1 MPTLLVQSCSATK
14 NDVTKPTQA
23 IEVYDGYFFR
33 IIKKAIREGAFRSDI
48 ELRILSAEHGI
59 LHADDEIT
67 NYDRRMTPSRASEL
81 HDYVTE
87 DLRHCISNGDYET
100 VIINMGSVYTQ
111 AVGNISNGNNADI
124 TYVKGDGIGTKG
136 RKLKQV
142 VRNDMG
148 SEVTA

>member
-14 NDVTKPTQA
+14 NHVTKPTQA
-23 IEVYDGYFFR
+23 IDVYDGYFFR

-59 LHADDEIT
+59 LRADDEIN
-67 NYDRRMTPSRASEL
+67 NYDRRMTPSRAREL
-81 HDYVTE
+81 REYVTE
-87 DLRHCISNGDYET
+87 DLRHCILNGDYET
-100 VIINMGSVYTQ
+100 VIMNMGSVYNQ
-111 AVGNISNGNNADI
+111 AVGDLSKHNNIDI
-124 TYVKGDGIGTKG
+124 TNIKGDGIGTKG

-148 SEVTA
+148 SEVTT

>member
-14 NDVTKPTQA
+14 NHVTEPTRA
-23 IEVYDGYFFR
+23 IKVYDGYFFR
-33 IIKKAIREGAFRSDI
+33 IIKKAMREGAFRSDI

-59 LHADDEIT
+59 LCADDEIT

-81 HDYVTE
+81 REYVTE

-100 VIINMGSVYTQ
+100 AIMNMGSVYTQ
-111 AVGNISNGNNADI
+111 AFGDISNQNNVDI
-124 TYVKGDGIGTKG
+124 TYIKGDGIGTKG
-136 RKLKQV
+136 RQLKRM

>member
-1 MPTLLVQSCSATK
+1 MTTLLVQSCSASK
-14 NDVTKPTQA
+14 NNVTKPTQA
-23 IEVYDGYFFR
+23 IDVYDGYFFR

-81 HDYVTE
+81 REYVTE

-100 VIINMGSVYTQ
+100 VIMNMGSVYTQ
-111 AVGNISNGNNADI
+111 AVGNISKQENIDI
-124 TYVKGDGIGTKG
+124 KHIKGEGIGAKG
-136 RKLKQV
+136 RQLKQM

-148 SEVTA
+148 SEVTV